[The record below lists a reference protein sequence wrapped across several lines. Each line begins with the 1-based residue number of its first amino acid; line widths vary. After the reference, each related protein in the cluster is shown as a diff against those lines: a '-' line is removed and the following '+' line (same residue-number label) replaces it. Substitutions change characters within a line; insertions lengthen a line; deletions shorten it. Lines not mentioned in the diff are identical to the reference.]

1 MTITGAL
8 TILWYALAPFLW
20 LMAAGVALLVAVQV
34 LAHLRGYRILGYRC
48 LAANLAAIAAGL
60 SGLWWIPLFTHS
72 RLAYVASVFDWI
84 ALIGAL
90 AGLAAVAW
98 LLLHPLSYLLR
109 SRSAR
114 HA

>member
-8 TILWYALAPFLW
+8 TILWFALAPFLW
-20 LMAAGVALLVAVQV
+20 PIAVGVVLLVAVQG

-48 LAANLAAIAAGL
+48 LAANLAAIAVGL

-84 ALIGAL
+84 ALVGAL
-90 AGLAAVAW
+90 IGLTAVTW
-98 LLLHPLSYLLR
+98 LLLHPLSYLLQDKSPR
-109 SRSAR
+109 YA
-114 HA
+114 

>member
-1 MTITGAL
+1 MTVTGAL

-20 LMAAGVALLVAVQV
+20 LMAAGAALLVAVQG

-48 LAANLAAIAAGL
+48 PAANLAAIAVGL
-60 SGLWWIPLFTHS
+60 SGLWWIPLFTQS
-72 RLAYVASVFDWI
+72 RLAYVTSVFDWVALLG
-84 ALIGAL
+84 ALIGL
-90 AGLAAVAW
+90 TVIAW

-109 SRSAR
+109 GKSPR